1 MSSVTYATNPPL
13 HDSTLNAL
21 FRRSWPHHAEHAFG
35 PVLERSAAFIAAFD
49 GSRLVGFVN
58 VATDGGAHAFL
69 LDPTVDPEYRRRG
82 IGLAL
87 VERAIAAAR
96 ERNCE
101 WVHVDY
107 EPALAPFYARAGF
120 RATDAGLLHLDRTG

>member
-1 MSSVTYATNPPL
+1 MEDRSVIDPCTA
-13 HDSTLNAL
+13 
-21 FRRSWPHHAEHAFG
+21 
-35 PVLERSAAFIAAFD
+35 
-49 GSRLVGFVN
+49 RLVGFIN

-82 IGLAL
+82 IGQSL

-96 ERNCE
+96 GPNCE

-107 EPALAPFYARAGF
+107 EPNLAAFYARAGF
-120 RATDAGLLHLDRTG
+120 RPTEAGLLHLDHADGDSTVK